1 MAIATGAKPEHAAP
15 QPGVATA
22 TLLRW
27 GRRVVLPAL
36 GAVALL
42 VVLAYAVFPVRTWLD
57 QRQAIAE
64 RQTELAELDAAN
76 AELEAR
82 VQLLNTEAEIERIAR
97 TDHGLVRPGE
107 EAYAVL
113 PPAPAPVRLPSAWP
127 FTELAFT
134 LAR

>member
-1 MAIATGAKPEHAAP
+1 MATATTAKPGHAAP
-15 QPGVATA
+15 QPGAATTA
-22 TLLRW
+22 LLRW
-27 GRRVVLPAL
+27 GSRVLLPAL

-57 QRQAIAE
+57 QRQAISD
-64 RQTELAELDAAN
+64 RQAELAELEAVN
-76 AELEAR
+76 IELDTR
-82 VQLLNTEAEIERIAR
+82 VQVLNTEAEIERIAR

-113 PPAPAPVRLPSAWP
+113 PPAPVPVRLPSAWP